1 MDHGM
6 MDHGAMGHGAHAA
19 AARCKMYMLW
29 NTNIVDTCIV
39 FAEWHVRSTL
49 TFLLS
54 LLAVAAIG
62 VGYEWLREAQRKFD
76 LHVATR
82 LVQKRNA
89 NAAGGSS
96 SGLGGAES
104 PGEEALLIGRAR
116 GLTRLNIHVRVLRA
130 ALYGVSVFVS
140 FFIML
145 IFMTYNA
152 YLILA
157 VVVGAA
163 AGHYVFNS
171 EMDPE
176 AILSGATS
184 GKGVSC
190 H

>member
-1 MDHGM
+1 
-6 MDHGAMGHGAHAA
+6 
-19 AARCKMYMLW
+19 MYMLW
-29 NTNIVDTCIV
+29 NTNIVDTCVV
-39 FAEWHVRSTL
+39 FAEWHVRST
-49 TFLLS
+49 TGFILS

-62 VGYEWLREAQRKFD
+62 IGYEWLREMQRKSD
-76 LHVATR
+76 LYIATR
-82 LVQKRNA
+82 IVQARNT
-89 NAAGGSS
+89 NTS
-96 SGLGGAES
+96 SGTDS

-130 ALYGVSVFVS
+130 ALYGLSVFVS

-163 AGHYVFNS
+163 AGHFVFNQ
-171 EMDPE
+171 EMSPE
-176 AILSGATS
+176 AILSGATT